1 MPRVNLVPIDEQQR
15 EFRRRFYIVPV
26 AGAAILLIAM
36 GSTYVAVDRQLAN
49 TEQEYHDYQKSN
61 AALAPQVKELEG
73 YQGIQDNKQQR
84 LDSVIGLYSQRVR
97 WSRILDDLAFVIPE
111 DVWLDSINGEVPGLV
126 ISDKKSS
133 SSEGKK
139 YDFVVNGYTNDM
151 DTVAVMMVRMAL
163 IPALTNIN
171 LITAEKQQTE
181 NGGMAINFEVGADL
195 VKTGEI
201 QKPAVA
207 PSTGEEGPA
216 GTTTGGTTA
225 TTTGTGTRGSTG
237 TTTGNTN
244 GTTTG
249 SN

>member
-1 MPRVNLVPIDEQQR
+1 MPRVNLVPIEEKQR

-26 AGAAILLIAM
+26 AGAAILLIVM
-36 GSTYVAVDRQLAN
+36 GSTYVAIDRQLAN

-61 AALAPQVKELEG
+61 VALAPQVKELEE
-73 YQGIQDNKQQR
+73 YQGTQDNKQQR

-111 DVWLDSINGEVPGLV
+111 DIWLDSITGEVPGLV
-126 ISDKKSS
+126 VSEKKNS

-151 DTVAVMMVRMAL
+151 DTVAVMMVRLAL

-181 NGGMAINFEVGADL
+181 NGGVAINFEVGADL
-195 VKTGEI
+195 VQTGEV

-207 PSTGEEGPA
+207 PSTGEEGPS
-216 GTTTGGTTA
+216 GTTTKSGSSTGGTT
-225 TTTGTGTRGSTG
+225 GTSTRGSTG
-237 TTTGNTN
+237 TTTG
-244 GTTTG
+244 